1 MSAMSAKSGRWRG
14 QHTRTQSDHSAAGRD
29 LSRTGK
35 LTHATDRGNAPSRL
49 GASWDGRG
57 TNFAL
62 FSANAEKVELC
73 LFDGQ
78 GRRELERIELPER
91 TEDVWHGYLN
101 DVSPGQLYGYRV
113 HGPYAPEHGHRFN
126 ANKLL
131 LDPYAKRLAGRLVWS
146 DAHFAYRAGSARE
159 DLSFDRRDNARGMPK
174 AVVVDETFNW
184 GRREMRPNI
193 PWEDTII
200 YEAHVKGL
208 TQKRDDVPPGLRGT
222 YGGLSSPAMIDHL
235 KRLGVTTIELLPVH
249 GLIDDRVLV
258 EKKLTNYW
266 GYNTLAFF
274 APEARYAQD
283 NALDAFRTTVARL
296 HDAGIEVMLDV
307 VYNHTAEGNH
317 LGPTL
322 SFRGIDNASYYWLKP
337 ENPRFYDDFT
347 GCGSSVNLT
356 HPRVLQM
363 VMDSLRY
370 WVEVCHVDGFRFDLA
385 TTLARG
391 PNGFDRN
398 AAFLT
403 AVRQDPVLAT
413 VKLVA
418 EPWDLGMGGYQ
429 VGAFPSQWSE
439 WNDRYRSAMRRYWSG
454 EGSLIGEISGRM
466 TGSSDLFHH
475 DNRAPRAGIN
485 HITVH
490 DGFTLADLFSYNE
503 KHNEANGED
512 NRDGSNDNHS
522 NNCGH
527 EGPTDDPAIIALRRQ
542 LRKNQLACLML
553 AQGTPLML
561 AGDEVGNSQNGNNN
575 AYCQDNETGWVGW
588 ENLGKEGEDLTDFI
602 GHLTELRRRFGP
614 DPLPALARRPPRRRL
629 LRRAVADAGRRGDDG
644 IGLEISGRAI
654 SGLCARA
661 DGTRQAPIFIVLNAA
676 PEEIAFKLPEMPEY
690 KSWQQVLNT
699 TDAVQA
705 AADFAAGAETKAPPR
720 SVLAFAGVGMNA
732 RQFGPRLTKDGAS
745 FSAVGA
751 GGETRRPAAGK
762 SRTR

>member
-1 MSAMSAKSGRWRG
+1 MRL
-14 QHTRTQSDHSAAGRD
+14 TAGT
-29 LSRTGK
+29 S
-35 LTHATDRGNAPSRL
+35 SRL

-62 FSANAEKVELC
+62 FSANAQKVELC
-73 LFDGQ
+73 LFDSQ

-113 HGPYAPEHGHRFN
+113 HGPYEPERGHRFN

-131 LDPYAKRLAGRLVWS
+131 LDPYARRTAGRLVWS
-146 DAHFAYRAGSARE
+146 DAHFAYRTGSARE

-174 AVVVDETFNW
+174 AVVVDETLNW

-208 TQKRDDVPPGLRGT
+208 TQKREDVP
-222 YGGLSSPAMIDHL
+222 
-235 KRLGVTTIELLPVH
+235 H
-249 GLIDDRVLV
+249 GFVDDRTLV
-258 EKKLTNYW
+258 EKKLVNYW
-266 GYNTLAFF
+266 GYNTLSFF
-274 APEARYAQD
+274 APEARYSQD
-283 NALDAFRTTVARL
+283 NPLDSFRTTVARL

-322 SFRGIDNASYYWLKP
+322 SFRGIDNASYYWLMP
-337 ENPRFYDDFT
+337 DNPRFYDDFT

-398 AAFLT
+398 APFLT
-403 AVRQDPVLAT
+403 AVRQDPVLAS

-454 EGSLIGEISGRM
+454 EGSLIGEVSRRM
-466 TGSSDLFHH
+466 TGSSDLFNH
-475 DNRAPRAGIN
+475 DGRTPRAGIN

-512 NRDGSNDNHS
+512 NRDGSNDNLS

-527 EGPTDDPAIIALRRQ
+527 EGPTDDPTIVALRRQ
-542 LRKNQLACLML
+542 LRKNQLACLLL
-553 AQGTPLML
+553 AQGLPLIL
-561 AGDEVGNSQNGNNN
+561 AGDEVGNTQNGNNN
-575 AYCQDNETGWVGW
+575 AYCQDNEIGWVGW
-588 ENLGKEGEDLTDFI
+588 ENLGREGDDLTDFI
-602 GHLTELRRRFGP
+602 GHMTELRRRFP
-614 DPLPALARRPPRRRL
+614 QIRSRRWL
-629 LRRAVADAGRRGDDG
+629 DGR
-644 IGLEISGRAI
+644 
-654 SGLCARA
+654 RA
-661 DGTRQAPIFIVLNAA
+661 DGSYGVLWLTPAADEMKEEDWNFPEGRFLSYVLGPSGEEQQPIFIVLNAA
-676 PEEIAFKLPEMPEY
+676 PEEIAFTLPKMPEY
-690 KSWQQVLNT
+690 QSWQQLLNT
-699 TDAVQA
+699 
-705 AADFAAGAETKAPPR
+705 ADVKQQTADHASGGETRAPPR
-720 SVLAFAGVGMNA
+720 SVLAFAGTA
-732 RQFGPRLTKDGAS
+732 
-745 FSAVGA
+745 
-751 GGETRRPAAGK
+751 
-762 SRTR
+762 

>member
-1 MSAMSAKSGRWRG
+1 MRLL
-14 QHTRTQSDHSAAGRD
+14 AG
-29 LSRTGK
+29 TP
-35 LTHATDRGNAPSRL
+35 TRL

-73 LFDGQ
+73 LFDSQ
-78 GRRELERIELPER
+78 GRREIERIELPER

-113 HGPYAPEHGHRFN
+113 YGPYEPERGHRFN
-126 ANKLL
+126 PHKLL

-146 DAHFAYRAGSARE
+146 DAHFAYRAGSPRE

-184 GRREMRPNI
+184 GRREMRPSI

-208 TQKRDDVPPGLRGT
+208 TIKREDMPPNLRGT
-222 YGGLSSPAMIDHL
+222 YGGLSSPAMVKHL
-235 KRLGVTTIELLPVH
+235 KRLGVTTIELLPAH
-249 GLIDDRVLV
+249 AFIDDRMLV
-258 EKKLTNYW
+258 EKKLVNYW
-266 GYNTLAFF
+266 GYNTISYF
-274 APEARYAQD
+274 APEPRYAQD
-283 NALDAFRTTVARL
+283 NPLDSFRTMVARL

-322 SFRGIDNASYYWLKP
+322 CYRGIDNASYYWLKP
-337 ENPRFYDDFT
+337 DNPRYYDDFT

-370 WVEVCHVDGFRFDLA
+370 WVDVCHVDGFRFDLA

-391 PNGFDRN
+391 SRGYDRSSG
-398 AAFLT
+398 FLT
-403 AVRQDPVLAT
+403 AVRQDPVLSG

-418 EPWDLGMGGYQ
+418 EPWDVGLGGYQ

-454 EGSLIGEISGRM
+454 QGSLIGEVSSRM
-466 TGSSDLFHH
+466 TGSSDLFNH
-475 DNRAPRAGIN
+475 DGRTQRASVN
-485 HITVH
+485 HVTVH
-490 DGFTLADLFSYNE
+490 DGFTLADLFSYNS

-522 NNCGH
+522 NNCGV
-527 EGPTDDPAIIALRRQ
+527 EGPTDDPAINALRRQ
-542 LRKNQLACLML
+542 LRKNQLACLFL
-553 AQGTPLML
+553 AQGLPLLL

-575 AYCQDNETGWVGW
+575 AYCQDNEVGWVDWSGM
-588 ENLGKEGEDLTDFI
+588 GGEGDDLIDFI
-602 GHLTELRRRFGP
+602 GHLTELRRRFGQIR
-614 DPLPALARRPPRRRL
+614 ARRWL
-629 LRRAVADAGRRGDDG
+629 DGRRPDDSFG
-644 IGLEISGRAI
+644 VLWLTPSAEEMTQADWTFPDGRFLAYVL
-654 SGLCARA
+654 GPVEPE
-661 DGTRQAPIFIVLNAA
+661 QAPIFIVLNAA
-676 PEEIAFKLPEMPEY
+676 PEQIGFKLPKLAEY
-690 KSWQQVLNT
+690 KTWQQVLNT
-699 TDAVQA
+699 AEVKQMPV
-705 AADFAAGAETKAPPR
+705 DFASGTELEAPPR
-720 SVLAFAGVGMNA
+720 SVLAFAG
-732 RQFGPRLTKDGAS
+732 LS
-745 FSAVGA
+745 
-751 GGETRRPAAGK
+751 
-762 SRTR
+762 